1 MFPYKIHQF
10 AKTSF
15 VYLCFA
21 GMNQEIQ
28 KAMAVNESSVI
39 GVTSY
44 IPMYIRY
51 MKERKSTPFKGS
63 VNLKPTEI
71 P

>member
-1 MFPYKIHQF
+1 
-10 AKTSF
+10 
-15 VYLCFA
+15 
-21 GMNQEIQ
+21 MNLEIQ
-28 KAMAVNESSVI
+28 KAMVVNERGVI
-39 GVTSY
+39 GVIFY
-44 IPMYIRY
+44 KPMYIKY

>member
-15 VYLCFA
+15 VYLYFT
-21 GMNQEIQ
+21 GINQEIQ
-28 KAMAVNESSVI
+28 KAMAVNERGLI

-44 IPMYIRY
+44 KPMYIRY
-51 MKERKSTPFKGS
+51 MKERKFTPFKGS
-63 VNLKPTEI
+63 ANLKPTEI